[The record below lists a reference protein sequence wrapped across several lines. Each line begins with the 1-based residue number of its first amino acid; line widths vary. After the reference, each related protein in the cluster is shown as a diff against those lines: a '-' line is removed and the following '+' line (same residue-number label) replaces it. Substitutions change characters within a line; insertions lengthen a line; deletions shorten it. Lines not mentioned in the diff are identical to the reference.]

1 MIYVPGEPKKD
12 ITLRIETVV
21 IDDEAEDP
29 IINELEKLL
38 ATLDDGGA
46 EPIVLKNALESD
58 SVDKIELC
66 TEATVE
72 TNANGHVEISYM
84 ENEDDP
90 QIASLSKIIFSADD
104 MGLVSMTKNGAIN
117 AILSFEEGKTHICTY
132 ETPFM
137 PLKVYVTSSKVDNR
151 LLNDGF
157 MKLNYTLNIN
167 DTAPQHFIITVSI
180 KDAPEDIFGRLL
192 Q

>member
-38 ATLDDGGA
+38 AALDDDGA
-46 EPIVLKNALESD
+46 EPIILKNALESD

-72 TNANGHVEISYM
+72 TNANGHIEIAYM

-90 QIASLSKIIFSADD
+90 QIASLSKIRFSAED
-104 MGLVSMTKNGAIN
+104 MGLVSMTKKGAIN

-132 ETPFM
+132 DTPFM

-151 LLNDGF
+151 LLKDGY

-167 DTAPQHFIITVSI
+167 DTPPQHFIITVSI
-180 KDAPEDIFGRLL
+180 KDAPEDVFGQLL
-192 Q
+192 K